1 MADIVIINPR
11 FEVSYWGLEHAMPIF
26 GKRANMP
33 VGCLPLLAAL
43 TPEPHTVTLIDE
55 NVEPID
61 FERCARADIV
71 GVTGMIVQRARMRA
85 VLEELKR
92 RGAFTVVGGPWV
104 SVSEDYFG
112 DLADVVFVGEAEE
125 TWPCF
130 LAAWQQ
136 GEHEARYAQAGK
148 TDMSRVPVPR
158 FDLLKMGRYA
168 FGSLQFS
175 RGCPFRCEFCDIIV
189 IYGRR
194 PRIKTTAQIIAE
206 LEALLREG
214 VRVAFIVDDNLV
226 GNKKAIKD
234 VLREVIAWQES
245 NGYALTFFTEA
256 SLDLAE
262 DEELM
267 RLMVDA
273 NILSV
278 FVGIESPNEASLIET
293 KKFQNVRGG
302 ATMLDKVHAIQSAG
316 MVVWSGMILGF
327 DNDDHTIFDAQ
338 RRFIKE
344 ARIVSTMIGM
354 LHAIPKTPLH
364 ARLALE
370 GRLDTSDA
378 PAFGTNVLPL
388 RLSREALHDGYVD
401 ILRDLHEPEAYFAR
415 LDELCLGG
423 GLGEDNGRRRYWRQ
437 HPWRR
442 IEANAL
448 LLAQSAVLFARLM
461 LKIPEAELRREYRRR
476 VWRYVTRRGSP
487 SVLFLYVLQCA
498 MHFHAHVLAREVA
511 RGEAAVTNSF

>member
-1 MADIVIINPR
+1 M
-11 FEVSYWGLEHAMPIF
+11 
-26 GKRANMP
+26 
-33 VGCLPLLAAL
+33 
-43 TPEPHTVTLIDE
+43 
-55 NVEPID
+55 
-61 FERCARADIV
+61 
-71 GVTGMIVQRARMRA
+71 
-85 VLEELKR
+85 
-92 RGAFTVVGGPWV
+92 
-104 SVSEDYFG
+104 SEDYFG

-245 NGYALTFFTEA
+245 NGYAPTFFTEA

-267 RLMVDA
+267 RRMVDA

-278 FVGIESPNEASLIET
+278 FVASRAPTRHRSLRPRSSRT
-293 KKFQNVRGG
+293 C
-302 ATMLDKVHAIQSAG
+302 AAG
-316 MVVWSGMILGF
+316 PPC
-327 DNDDHTIFDAQ
+327 
-338 RRFIKE
+338 
-344 ARIVSTMIGM
+344 STRC
-354 LHAIPKTPLH
+354 TPS
-364 ARLALE
+364 R
-370 GRLDTSDA
+370 A
-378 PAFGTNVLPL
+378 PAWSCG
-388 RLSREALHDGYVD
+388 
-401 ILRDLHEPEAYFAR
+401 
-415 LDELCLGG
+415 
-423 GLGEDNGRRRYWRQ
+423 
-437 HPWRR
+437 
-442 IEANAL
+442 
-448 LLAQSAVLFARLM
+448 
-461 LKIPEAELRREYRRR
+461 
-476 VWRYVTRRGSP
+476 
-487 SVLFLYVLQCA
+487 
-498 MHFHAHVLAREVA
+498 
-511 RGEAAVTNSF
+511 AA